1 MARPKKTIKVTPNNL
16 SPLPGFVLV
25 QPKEVQKQTE
35 SGIYLPDS
43 SDEKPQE
50 GLVLAVGDTWTTEQ
64 GAQITPPVKKD
75 DVVIYKKW
83 GGNDVKI
90 ADVEYQFLKWRKSK
104 VQEVINSFTETL
116 AKAGIAARVV
126 GEAPMFDV
134 VFTAEEVR
142 DYRSAIGD
150 REMAARYNRLM
161 RQRGIL
167 KGESKFYVSMAHTAE
182 DVRFTLDAFADAIAE
197 LATER
202 AA

>member
-16 SPLPGFVLV
+16 SPLPGYVLV

-64 GAQITPPVKKD
+64 GAQITPPVKKG

-90 ADVEYQFLKWRKSK
+90 ADVEYQFLKF
-104 VQEVINSFTETL
+104 EDIL
-116 AKAGIAARVV
+116 AVV
-126 GEAPMFDV
+126 
-134 VFTAEEVR
+134 
-142 DYRSAIGD
+142 
-150 REMAARYNRLM
+150 
-161 RQRGIL
+161 
-167 KGESKFYVSMAHTAE
+167 K
-182 DVRFTLDAFADAIAE
+182 
-197 LATER
+197 
-202 AA
+202 